1 MSAFQ
6 VESCFGVELNSGFFN
21 LDEIIDQFGIRS
33 EVLNHKRIRSL
44 IRAQGK
50 KSRIVSV
57 AMRQVIFDLVK
68 PALETDLLPYD
79 PSFTFEKLL
88 NTKRERLYDA
98 QERFLLL
105 CYSMTQGKT
114 VKSLKKLHASL
125 TTKDWRDKANEGR
138 SLFKYFRQELDDNTR
153 EYILAYKAKQ
163 GDKVKQVEEEVDES
177 QKNASASV
185 PPRRRNKVSLAE
197 KKLAP
202 TSFND
207 EVVKALKL
215 FEDGYLLLRE
225 QTDIVKTGSP
235 LDVDK
240 LRDFCQRLIQ
250 SHTRNSFAL
259 LAIRHIKDASTY
271 LEQHAIGAAVL
282 GIHFAKALALSAP
295 YIEAIA
301 LGGLL
306 FDLGRFRLPMA
317 ISHKAG
323 KMTEAEFDLFRKHI
337 TFGEQMF
344 KLSDNIPKVVYQMLI
359 DHHERVDGAGYPHGK
374 QDQEISVYGKIA
386 GIIDAYDALTSQ
398 QVHKPSMGPLRARQ
412 QLIKEAGLA
421 FDKSLLGVFLKSI
434 GRIPVGSCIVLS
446 NGRVGFVLT
455 LNASLEPALIRQV
468 YSLTHK
474 SFITVSD
481 IDLSKPG
488 YSQESTKIVRDI
500 APQSLGIQFINYLA

>member
-6 VESCFGVELNSGFFN
+6 VESCFGIDLNSGFFN
-21 LDEIIDQFGIRS
+21 LDEIISQFGIKND
-33 EVLNHKRIRSL
+33 VLNHKHIRSL
-44 IRAQGK
+44 VRTRGK

-57 AMRQVIFDLVK
+57 AMRQVTFDLVK
-68 PALETDLLPYD
+68 PALETNFLPYD

-114 VKSLKKLHASL
+114 VKSLKKLNASL
-125 TTKDWRDKANEGR
+125 TTKDWRDKANKGQ

-153 EYILAYKAKQ
+153 EYILAYKAQKR
-163 GDKVKQVEEEVDES
+163 DKEKQVEKEADES
-177 QKNASASV
+177 QGNASISL
-185 PPRRRNKVSLAE
+185 PLRRQAKTGFVE

-207 EVVKALKL
+207 EVIKALKL

-235 LDVDK
+235 LDMDK
-240 LRDFCQRLIQ
+240 LRAFCQRLMQ

-271 LEQHAIGAAVL
+271 LEQHAMGAAVL
-282 GIHFAKALALSAP
+282 GIHFAKALALSEP

-306 FDLGRFRLPMA
+306 FDFGRFRLPMA

-344 KLSDNIPKVVYQMLI
+344 KQSDGIPKVAYQMLI

-386 GIIDAYDALTSQ
+386 GIIDAYDALTSE
-398 QVHKPSMGPLRARQ
+398 QVHKQSMGPLRARR
-412 QLIKEAGLA
+412 QLVKEAGLA

-455 LNASLEPALIRQV
+455 LSASLEPALVRQV

-488 YSQESTKIVRDI
+488 YSQESTKIVKDI
-500 APQSLGIQFINYLA
+500 APQSLGIQFINYLS